1 MIKNVN
7 QDDGLEEVKVK
18 LNEVINILVW
28 DNPMA
33 TVEKVAQQHLVSHNR
48 EIASTRNDLKK
59 TLIEVQEALEKI
71 NQSVKDQSIFKTSI
85 EKDQSEFKK
94 SITEITDTLQ
104 HKIKQFIT
112 FYAQV
117 GLHVKELCDGKK

>member
-1 MIKNVN
+1 MIKNV
-7 QDDGLEEVKVK
+7 QQSDGLEEVKVK
-18 LNEVINILVW
+18 LNEVIKILVW
-28 DNPMA
+28 ENPMA

-48 EIASTRNDLKK
+48 EIASTRDDLKK

-71 NQSVKDQSIFKTSI
+71 NKSVK
-85 EKDQSEFKK
+85 
-94 SITEITDTLQ
+94 ITNTLQ
-104 HKIKQFIT
+104 DKIKQFIT